1 MASIVKGVVLLASL
15 ATFAYS
21 FYVVGRLVLFLS
33 TPRSISK
40 AHTWI
45 FNLLDNKSRVETAY
59 GPVVIDTLYVIAF
72 IIQHSFLK
80 SAFVKKLLAKLGL
93 AGAERSI
100 YSLTS
105 SICLHYLILNW
116 LPAQSIV
123 LWQVDVVES
132 APLWWAFVI
141 THGVCWIVIFGGSLV
156 MDLPELLGVKQAFY
170 DFKAYGAPINYKSSE
185 LRNLYAHVRHPS
197 FVGLSVIL
205 FVTNAMSVDRLL
217 LALLLTT
224 YMYVAWSTDHKDLAY
239 QKLQLQRKKLELK
252 AQ

>member
-1 MASIVKGVVLLASL
+1 MASIAKLLVLLASM
-15 ATFAYS
+15 ATFGYS
-21 FYVVGRLVLFLS
+21 LFVVGRLMLFLS
-33 TPRSISK
+33 TPRSVSK

-45 FNLLDNKSRVETAY
+45 FNLLDNKSRLETAY
-59 GPVVIDTLYVIAF
+59 GPVVFDTLYLIGF
-72 IIQHSFLK
+72 IFQHSFLK
-80 SAFVKKLLAKLGL
+80 SALVKKLLAKCGLG
-93 AGAERSI
+93 GAERTI

-105 SICLHYLILNW
+105 SICLHYLIVNW

-123 LWQVDVVES
+123 LWQIDVEES
-132 APLWWAFVI
+132 APLWWTFTI
-141 THGVCWIVIFGGSLV
+141 THGLCWVVIFGGTLV
-156 MDLPELLGVKQAFY
+156 MDLPELLGIKQAYY
-170 DFKAYGAPINYKSSE
+170 DVKAYGDPINFKSSE

-205 FVTNAMSVDRLL
+205 LATNVMSVDRLL

-224 YMYVAWSTDHKDLAY
+224 YMYVAWSTDNKDVTY